1 MVNPVVETL
10 GDRRAV
16 ANSARRSYSAMNL
29 ATQLRHSG
37 VEVESLPDRDLVLQ
51 PEIGDPVGYYP
62 RLTKKLVLDI
72 VTRLEDDCLNV
83 VGFTNYHETA
93 ISSFSIASRV
103 RTVAEELG
111 KKVML
116 IAGGPYIVKEKPVLV
131 KNEKPFPDSLTALL
145 KGELPDRDLVAYD
158 GAVQGGPGALVQLLQ
173 MVERDGFRKVNGLYV
188 PDETPDGYFHLK
200 EDEFIGQGKSKDL
213 ARQLDYAP
221 FAYHDG
227 ALSFMMKNN
236 CGNGCGFCNI
246 GGRFRYSVEQVVE
259 GIKHFKRQHPD
270 EKVRQLVVKDP
281 NPLSQAN
288 YNHTVKCFE
297 AIEMEL
303 GYKVPKVLN
312 IDSDLFSSS
321 NSLGLDDIKRL
332 DIIRIFIGKDAVT
345 ESGAEFLRTRD
356 STQVIKTEQALADEA
371 IGIASL
377 IYQARENGY
386 PLIINVSYIVSPND
400 TPTSYVKLLSDAAS
414 MQNLSQE
421 CVLVDPQFGF
431 VFPLPGS
438 EVIQEYTDL
447 LVDRPYLTLGALNQ
461 WDTEAVLRG
470 FPDSAISM
478 FNSSQPALSH
488 SCRYDLS
495 EL

>member
-1 MVNPVVETL
+1 MVNPIVETL

-37 VEVESLPDRDLVLQ
+37 INLESLPDRDLVLQ

-62 RLTKKLVLDI
+62 RLTKQLVLDI
-72 VTRLEDDCLNV
+72 VKRLEDDCLNV

-116 IAGGPYIVKEKPVLV
+116 VAGGPYIVKEKPALV
-131 KNEKPFPDSLTALL
+131 KNGEPFPDSLTAIL
-145 KGELPDRDLVAYD
+145 KGELSDRDLVAYD
-158 GAVQGGPGALVQLLQ
+158 GAVQGGPGALVKLLQ
-173 MVERDGFRKVNGLYV
+173 MIEGDGIRRVNGLYV
-188 PDETPDGYFHLK
+188 PDETPKGYFHLE
-200 EDEFIGQGKSKDL
+200 EDEVVGEGKSKDL

-221 FAYHDG
+221 FTYHDG
-227 ALSFMMKNN
+227 ALTFMMKNN
-236 CGNGCGFCNI
+236 CGNGCGFCNL
-246 GGRFRYSVEQVVE
+246 GERFRYSVEQVVE

-270 EKVRQLVVKDP
+270 ERVRQLVVKDP

-288 YNHTVKCFE
+288 YSHTVECFE
-297 AIEMEL
+297 AIEREL
-303 GYKVPKVLN
+303 GYKIPKVLN

-321 NSLGLDDIKRL
+321 SSLGLDDIKRL
-332 DIIRIFIGKDAVT
+332 DIRRIFIGKDAAT
-345 ESGAEFLRTRD
+345 ELGAEFLRTRD
-356 STQVIKTEQALADEA
+356 STQVIKTTQDLADEA

-377 IYQARENGY
+377 AYQARESGY
-386 PLIINVSYIVSPND
+386 PLIFNVSYIVSPAD
-400 TPTSYVKLLSDAAS
+400 TPESYVKLLSDAAS
-414 MQNLSQE
+414 MQNLSNG
-421 CVLVDPQFGF
+421 CVQVGPLFGF

-447 LVDRPYLTLGALNQ
+447 LVDRPYLILGALNQ
-461 WDTEAVLRG
+461 WDEEAVLRKI
-470 FPDSAISM
+470 PDSAISM
-478 FNSSQPALSH
+478 FNSFQPTLSH
-488 SCRYDLS
+488 PCRYDLR